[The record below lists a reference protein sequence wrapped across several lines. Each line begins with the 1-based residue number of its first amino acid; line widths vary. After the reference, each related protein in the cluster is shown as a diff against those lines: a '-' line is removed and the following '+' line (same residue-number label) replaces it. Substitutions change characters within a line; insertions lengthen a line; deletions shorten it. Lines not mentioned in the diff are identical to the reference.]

1 MAQGARPTTD
11 GVMTRDAQADV
22 PAPPWGNKS
31 MSEIA
36 IFVESITAA
45 GWLFL
50 CALAVL
56 AVGFLAF
63 DRKRRT
69 KTEADD
75 AAQPGDRHAA

>member
-1 MAQGARPTTD
+1 
-11 GVMTRDAQADV
+11 
-22 PAPPWGNKS
+22 